1 MIINSARR
9 IIRGRDKEEEEKE
22 EKEEDEE
29 EEVEEEEDDDEQEEE
44 EEEVEEEQEVEDTY
58 IYCTPCQ
65 VSRHS
70 RTQHS
75 TNGTQPNYTCHSS
88 DILRGQV

>member
-1 MIINSARR
+1 M
-9 IIRGRDKEEEEKE
+9 
-22 EKEEDEE
+22 
-29 EEVEEEEDDDEQEEE
+29 E